1 MNTQTTK
8 LGWTDRAT
16 FIGLSLTII
25 GFTWVTHQEY
35 KADVRRAEEWYR
47 EDRKATDEWKRS
59 VDEKWNAT
67 NAKYEERWADLL
79 SKFHDHDKDI
89 QQLKK

>member
-1 MNTQTTK
+1 MN
-8 LGWTDRAT
+8 LSWGDRAT

-47 EDRKATDEWKRS
+47 EDKKATEEWKKS
-59 VDEKWNAT
+59 SD
-67 NAKYEERWADLL
+67 ERWADVL
-79 SKFHDHDKDI
+79 SKFHAQDKTI
-89 QQLKK
+89 EQLKK